1 MNFAPSTIWTGDNF
15 YIMRGMD
22 SAMVNLIYL
31 DTSIRVSHE
40 GVKVWVFLWF
50 QGHDIAFSFRP
61 PIEVEQNT
69 VEALSRVH
77 GA

>member
-40 GVKVWVFLWF
+40 WCRGGGSLRW
-50 QGHDIAFSFRP
+50 
-61 PIEVEQNT
+61 
-69 VEALSRVH
+69 
-77 GA
+77 